1 MLVNPNFTSVG
12 YDRSVSGLGGGPFS
26 GQRQPLAT
34 AKSFA
39 PAACAPYKRARM
51 TANQMF
57 TEMSPAL
64 AVRIV
69 EEVHASDKD
78 LYRVALVS
86 VAQAKKVRPMF
97 LERQSKAERFR
108 TMAVALRRSDLQMVA
123 GNVLSGWLVKNQQPL
138 LIDFLTALHI
148 PHQNGVVETLP
159 ATVED
164 QKLHD
169 AVELLLGKYPPEV
182 VGLYLR
188 AFHDMNEA
196 DWPNLKKILSEDV
209 RLMLG
214 A

>member
-1 MLVNPNFTSVG
+1 MTGAFWVLVVRCLEVVGRSSGRTRSWRPPNP
-12 YDRSVSGLGGGPFS
+12 
-26 GQRQPLAT
+26 
-34 AKSFA
+34 FA
-39 PAACAPYKRARM
+39 PAARAPYKRARM

-97 LERQSKAERFR
+97 LERQAKAERFR

-138 LIDFLTALHI
+138 LIDFLTALDI

-169 AVELLLGKYPPEV
+169 AVELLLGKNTPEV